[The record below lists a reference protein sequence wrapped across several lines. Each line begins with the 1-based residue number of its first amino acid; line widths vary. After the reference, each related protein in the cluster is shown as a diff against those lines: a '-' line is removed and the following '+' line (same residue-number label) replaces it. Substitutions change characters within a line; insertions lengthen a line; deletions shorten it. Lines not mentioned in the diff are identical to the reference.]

1 LARAG
6 AEAALPRERRD
17 VRSAALRALDAE
29 IEVQRR
35 ELAIAERARDTLAR
49 RDQEAARRC
58 DAATDRSPCS
68 GAIGSVWCRACGFIA
83 RRCDAHGSRRA
94 AAAVLRHHEHQEH
107 GAGWS
112 ATADDE
118 GGVPEGSEALPV
130 GGLPPSPA
138 AGRDEPGRPSAQRPL
153 WGDTEGAHAEGE

>member
-1 LARAG
+1 M
-6 AEAALPRERRD
+6 EAPLPRERRD

-49 RDQEAARRC
+49 RDQEAAGRC

-68 GAIGSVWCRACGFIA
+68 GAIRSVWCRACGFIA
-83 RRCDAHGSRRA
+83 RRCEAHGAGRA

-107 GAGWS
+107 GAAWS
-112 ATADDE
+112 TSADDE
-118 GGVPEGSEALPV
+118 GRLPAGGEALPV
-130 GGLPPSPA
+130 GGLSSPPA
-138 AGRDEPGRPSAQRPL
+138 AGRDLEGRPAAQRAL
-153 WGDTEGAHAEGE
+153 WGDTEGADAQGQ